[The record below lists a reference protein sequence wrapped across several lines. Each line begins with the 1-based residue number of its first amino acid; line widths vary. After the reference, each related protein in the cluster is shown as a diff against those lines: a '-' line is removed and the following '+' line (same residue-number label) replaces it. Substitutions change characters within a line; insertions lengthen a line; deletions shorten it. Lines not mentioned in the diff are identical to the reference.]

1 MMLKRINDIFVF
13 SLFGFFKIS
22 LFLSLFYFFI
32 VMLSKSEHILY
43 NESIKNLIVLS
54 NPMLRAQNR
63 EFFYSD
69 IQETKSSLEDLREE
83 TDILKCILKF
93 SNQISYSD
101 ALRLSKLIKEEC
113 ENYGLDPFLILAVI
127 EVESEFS
134 PRAVSP
140 KGAIGLMQI
149 MPETA
154 EFIGGELG
162 GAVDG
167 TKSLYNP
174 FVNVRFGIY
183 YISYLINRFNSIE
196 WALVAYNTGPNNF
209 LTSQERIGKRLPDY
223 VKKVIS
229 FKNWLEAGRT
239 AAEQS

>member
-1 MMLKRINDIFVF
+1 MLKRIYDIFVF
-13 SLFGFFKIS
+13 SLFGFFKVS
-22 LFLSLFYFFI
+22 LFLSLLYLFTF
-32 VMLSKSEHILY
+32 MLLKSEHILY
-43 NESIKNLIVLS
+43 KESIKTLSALS
-54 NPMLRAQNR
+54 NPMLRVQNR

-83 TDILKCILKF
+83 TDILKYILKF

-134 PRAVSP
+134 PKAVSP

-183 YISYLINRFNSIE
+183 YISFLINRFKSIE
-196 WALVAYNTGPNNF
+196 WALVAYHTGPNSF
-209 LTSQERIGKRLPDY
+209 LTSQESFGKWLPDY

-229 FKNWLEAGRT
+229 FKNWLEARRI
-239 AAEQS
+239 AAEES

>member
-1 MMLKRINDIFVF
+1 
-13 SLFGFFKIS
+13 
-22 LFLSLFYFFI
+22 
-32 VMLSKSEHILY
+32 
-43 NESIKNLIVLS
+43 
-54 NPMLRAQNR
+54 
-63 EFFYSD
+63 
-69 IQETKSSLEDLREE
+69 
-83 TDILKCILKF
+83 
-93 SNQISYSD
+93 
-101 ALRLSKLIKEEC
+101 
-113 ENYGLDPFLILAVI
+113 
-127 EVESEFS
+127 
-134 PRAVSP
+134 
-140 KGAIGLMQI
+140 MQI

-183 YISYLINRFNSIE
+183 YISYLINRFKSIE

-209 LTSQERIGKRLPDY
+209 LTGQERIGKGLPDY